1 MIDHVDLRVSDF
13 QNSKA
18 FYITVLAPLG
28 YPEPPWFD
36 EEQRHADWGQLAI
49 SQDEKPLTENVHL
62 AFVARD
68 RDQVNEFYRVAMAA
82 GYRDNGAPGERP
94 IYHDGYYGGF
104 VLDPDGNNIEAVF
117 HGMEAEPKTLDH
129 VVLRVRDLDA
139 SRRFYETVSDPLSFG
154 LWNVGAENDWVAF
167 GRRTESMWLATGEPS
182 KNVHIAF
189 AARNREEVDEFYRLA
204 IEAGYR
210 DNGPPGERPQY
221 HEGYYGA
228 FVLDPDGNNIEAVCH
243 LPGK

>member
-1 MIDHVDLRVSDF
+1 MIDHVTLRVSDF
-13 QNSKA
+13 QASRA
-18 FYITVLAPLG
+18 FYITVLEPLG
-28 YPEPPWFD
+28 YAEPWSDD
-36 EEQRHADWGQLAI
+36 ELRAADWGQLSI

-68 RDQVNEFYRVAMAA
+68 RTQVDEFHRVATAA

-117 HGMEAEPKTLDH
+117 HEIEAEPQTLDH
-129 VVLRVRDLDA
+129 VVIRVRDLDV
-139 SRRFYETVSDPLSFG
+139 SRRFYETVSEPLSFG
-154 LWNVGAENDWVAF
+154 LWTVGALNDWVAF
-167 GRRTESMWLATGEPS
+167 GRRTKSMWLAKGELS

-189 AARNREEVDEFYRLA
+189 AARNREEVDEFHRLA

-210 DNGPPGERPQY
+210 DNGPPGERPIY
-221 HEGYYGA
+221 HDGYYGS
-228 FVLDPDGNNIEAVCH
+228 FVLDPDGNNVEAVFH
-243 LPGK
+243 DR